1 MLASSVQGSIMGTS
15 RMDNSYVV
23 LSKKNRSKSLGVSQ
37 RPLSSASP
45 HVEPNQ
51 PTRPMEC
58 SYIMLPPPTAS
69 IYKASSSEDAA
80 QLLPPIV
87 NSSSSSPQNSSGLFS
102 SVTVLKRAFEIATS
116 QAQVLLLDASMLIVQ
131 ALLLLHSY
139 FSACFCYSVI
149 VFFCGSYLMI
159 TIMCRLSSHF
169 AWNVCEFFLIKWTL
183 RLKILILMSELMRLV
198 FNLWIKNPTAS

>member
-1 MLASSVQGSIMGTS
+1 MDAGVQGSIMGTS

-23 LSKKNRSKSLGVSQ
+23 LSKNRSKSLGISQ
-37 RPLSSASP
+37 RPPSSASP
-45 HVEPNQ
+45 HIEPNQ

-80 QLLPPIV
+80 HLLPPSV
-87 NSSSSSPQNSSGLFS
+87 NSSSSSPKNNSGFFS

-139 FSACFCYSVI
+139 FLHVFVI
-149 VFFCGSYLMI
+149 HSLYY
-159 TIMCRLSSHF
+159 
-169 AWNVCEFFLIKWTL
+169 FLC
-183 RLKILILMSELMRLV
+183 
-198 FNLWIKNPTAS
+198 